1 MPYGHTPTFWKRN
14 SKKYEIRFSVDITTK
29 RSYNTYDQTVVKN
42 RNEGL
47 NMFDYKFNDDYKTP
61 VENIDGCEFFIM
73 QTDRGIL
80 YKRREELGMTQQ
92 QVADAAKIQLRQ
104 YQRLESGERTMAGAS
119 LRIALAICHVLRL
132 DPYRFHPDFMGID
145 D

>member
-1 MPYGHTPTFWKRN
+1 
-14 SKKYEIRFSVDITTK
+14 
-29 RSYNTYDQTVVKN
+29 
-42 RNEGL
+42 
-47 NMFDYKFNDDYKTP
+47 MFDYKFNDDYKTP
-61 VENIDGCEFFIM
+61 IEVINGSEFFRM

-80 YKRREELGMTQQ
+80 YQRREELGMTQQ

-119 LRIALAICHVLRL
+119 LRIALAICHVLKL